1 MNTISTLAFPSKSI
15 LQTYPADKSQKQS
28 AFNLTNVEKK
38 IVWWA
43 IKLRLF
49 YLTCITLQQPKK
61 IIKTFTVMLK
71 LRSNIWG
78 GDLEKIHRI
87 GNKYYYNIYTPGW
100 PSKAYDDLI
109 KSELRRHA
117 FPLTSSE
124 KLSFIFLAVTRKCP
138 LRCEHCF
145 ESENLN
151 QKESFTKDELMRTVE
166 LFQKEGVL
174 QIHFSGGEPMVRIK
188 DLLEVIKQ
196 ASNKSECWVVTS
208 GFNLTKEN
216 AGLLKKA
223 GSKGIIVSIDHY
235 IPELHNLF
243 RNHPDSFNKAVE
255 GVKAAKEVGLVTA
268 VSVCATK
275 HFISNGYTM
284 PYLEFAKSLGVNF
297 VQVLEPKNVGNYS
310 GKDVLL
316 EEKHIVQLEKIF
328 TDVNHSTVYKD
339 YPTLMYHGYHQ
350 RRVGCFS
357 GSRSVYVD
365 SIGDVHACPFC
376 HTKAYNILDVIRS
389 NKTSLP
395 VKENACPRYEKI
407 A

>member
-1 MNTISTLAFPSKSI
+1 MRSIATMALPGKSVMQVYLSKPSE
-15 LQTYPADKSQKQS
+15 KQS
-28 AFNLTNVEKK
+28 PGNLSNTEKK

-49 YLTCITLQQPKK
+49 YLTCITIKHPKRVMK
-61 IIKTFTVMLK
+61 LFGVMLK
-71 LRSNIWG
+71 LRKNIWG

-87 GNKYYYNIYTPGW
+87 GNRYYYNIYTPGW
-100 PSKAYDDLI
+100 PSKAYDELI

-117 FPLTSSE
+117 SPLTASE
-124 KLSFIFLAVTRKCP
+124 KLSFIFFAVTRKCP

-145 ESENLN
+145 EWDNLN
-151 QKESFTKDELMRTVE
+151 QKESFTREELLKTVE
-166 LFQKEGVL
+166 IFQKEGVL

-188 DLLEVIKQ
+188 DLLEVIKL
-196 ASNKSECWVVTS
+196 ASNKSECWVITS

-216 AGLLKKA
+216 ACLLKKA
-223 GSKGIIVSIDHY
+223 GCRGVVVSIDHY

-255 GVKAAKEVGLVTA
+255 GVKAAREAGLVTA

-275 HFISNGYTM
+275 HFISSGYTM
-284 PYLEFAKSLGVNF
+284 PYITFAKTLGVNF
-297 VQVLEPKNVGNYS
+297 VQLLEPKNVGNYS

-328 TDVNHSTVYKD
+328 TDVNHSPFYND

-365 SIGDVHACPFC
+365 SVGDVHACPFC
-376 HTKAYNILDVIRS
+376 HTKAYNI
-389 NKTSLP
+389 
-395 VKENACPRYEKI
+395 
-407 A
+407 